1 MAFVFGFL
9 IGGFFSVMVYSA
21 LVVGRIAD
29 DNESKCYKEDYANLV
44 SKIEI
49 LTDAVDSGEITAEAA
64 CSTLIAWRSELPS
77 GKI

>member
-29 DNESKCYKEDYANLV
+29 DNESQCFKEDYANV
-44 SKIEI
+44 VKKIEV
-49 LTDAVDSGEITAEAA
+49 LTDAVDNGEITAEAA
-64 CSTLIAWRSELPS
+64 CDTLIAWRSEFPS